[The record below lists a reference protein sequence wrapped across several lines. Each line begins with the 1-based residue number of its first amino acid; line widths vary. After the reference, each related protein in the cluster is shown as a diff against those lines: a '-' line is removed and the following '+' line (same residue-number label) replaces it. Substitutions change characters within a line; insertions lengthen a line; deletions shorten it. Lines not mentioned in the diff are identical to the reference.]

1 MNSGLPMNLAGL
13 TPYAEWKQR
22 ELNEKGEKTGKLLCT
37 HVISLH
43 SSGIPQKLQQD
54 IKDNP
59 IIDIK

>member
-1 MNSGLPMNLAGL
+1 MNLAGL